1 MATEITGLEDII
13 DSTSKNIKKVFQ
25 NDVKPEDKQEAYIIG
40 LKLILDRLTRE
51 LEFVQKNYND
61 G

>member
-40 LKLILDRLTRE
+40 LKLILDRLT
-51 LEFVQKNYND
+51 
-61 G
+61 